1 MSAAGVTKRLEL
13 VRGLGVWAASAIVV
27 GTMVGTGIF
36 LKPSQMAAEGG
47 SVSVVYAAWI
57 AGGLLSL
64 FGALSFAE
72 LGAAIPEAGGQYAYL
87 SRGLGP
93 VWGFLFGWMHST
105 VGESASAAS
114 IAAGFAR
121 FLSVFVPV
129 IAVPIFTFHFTVPF
143 SGKPYEFAFT
153 WAQPVAVGAL
163 LVFTVINYL
172 GVRIGGRVQI
182 VLTVIKV
189 ASILAIVAAAFALGH
204 GSSANFHPFWPSKS
218 GVATFSSFLAA
229 LAAALWAYDGW
240 EDLNR
245 VGSEVQN
252 PQRNFPIAMAGGT
265 ILVAGIYLLFSAVCF
280 YVMPFASVANSQ
292 HVGSDVVQ
300 SFAGS
305 GAARWFT
312 LVMIVSAL
320 GTLNSSLLSG
330 ARVPYAMGRDG
341 LFFRVTSNVHPKFR
355 TPSGALV
362 FQGILASLMAL
373 SGTFEE
379 LTSLFVFAAWIFYA
393 LSVVAMFRLR
403 RIAPDMPRP
412 FRTWGYPV
420 VPALFLV
427 GATALTVNLWI
438 DRPLRSSIGLAMILS
453 GLVFYRYW
461 SRRAGRE
468 SFNGGNKNPRPHRAG
483 SEPPPLH

>member
-1 MSAAGVTKRLEL
+1 MSAGSGTRRLEL

-57 AGGLLSL
+57 VGGLLSL

-114 IAAGFAR
+114 IAAAFAR
-121 FLSVFVPV
+121 FLSEFVPA
-129 IAVPIFTFHFTVPF
+129 IAVPLFTFHFTVPF

-153 WAQPVAVGAL
+153 WAQPVAVVAL
-163 LVFTVINYL
+163 AVFTVINYL
-172 GVRIGGRVQI
+172 GVRIGGRVQ
-182 VLTVIKV
+182 VALT
-189 ASILAIVAAAFALGH
+189 LAIVAAAFALGH
-204 GSSANFHPFWPSKS
+204 GSSANFHPFWPAKS
-218 GVATFSSFLAA
+218 GVVTLSSFLAA

-280 YVMPFASVANSQ
+280 YVLPFASVASSQ

-300 SFAGS
+300 TFAGS

-330 ARVPYAMGRDG
+330 ARVPYAMARDG
-341 LFFRVTSNVHPKFR
+341 LFFQVTASVHPIFR

-403 RIAPDMPRP
+403 RIAPELPRP
-412 FRTWGYPV
+412 YRTWGYPV
-420 VPALFLV
+420 VPALFV
-427 GATALTVNLWI
+427 AGALALTVN
-438 DRPLRSSIGLAMILS
+438 
-453 GLVFYRYW
+453 
-461 SRRAGRE
+461 
-468 SFNGGNKNPRPHRAG
+468 
-483 SEPPPLH
+483 

>member
-1 MSAAGVTKRLEL
+1 MSAGSGTGRLEL

-57 AGGLLSL
+57 VGGLLSL

-121 FLSVFVPV
+121 FLSVFVPA
-129 IAVPIFTFHFTVPF
+129 IAVPLFTFHFTVPF
-143 SGKPYEFAFT
+143 SAKPYEFAFT

-204 GSSANFHPFWPSKS
+204 GSSANFHPFWPAKT
-218 GVATFSSFLAA
+218 GVVTLSSL

-280 YVMPFASVANSQ
+280 YVLPFGSVASSQ

-300 SFAGS
+300 TFAGS

-341 LFFRVTSNVHPKFR
+341 LFFRVTSSVHPKFR

-453 GLVFYRYW
+453 GLIFYRYW
-461 SRRAGRE
+461 SRQTNRE
-468 SFNGGNKNPRPHRAG
+468 RGPG
-483 SEPPPLH
+483 